1 MYSSEKM
8 SSPSDDTDDLMIDPL
23 AEELRNIESVINV
36 TSRNI
41 DALNAKFA
49 NRQDPPPMY
58 ISEYQ
63 ELTSRLHEL
72 EEKKIELTEKMQ
84 QNESPEP
91 PEESLE
97 VNFRAKSIEIGWM
110 AIGTTEYYFQ
120 WIRQHIIIGLLNWF
134 RSTLMYEVLKSV
146 KSESYSIRP
155 EQHAPKNMVF
165 HIDLCN

>member
-1 MYSSEKM
+1 MYSGEKM

-23 AEELRNIESVINV
+23 AEELRNIESVILV

-72 EEKKIELTEKMQ
+72 EEKKLELTEKIQ

-97 VNFRAKSIEIGWM
+97 VCFKRLPVFKLS
-110 AIGTTEYYFQ
+110 Q
-120 WIRQHIIIGLLNWF
+120 
-134 RSTLMYEVLKSV
+134 V
-146 KSESYSIRP
+146 KSFEF
-155 EQHAPKNMVF
+155 Q
-165 HIDLCN
+165 L

>member
-8 SSPSDDTDDLMIDPL
+8 SSPSDDTDDLIDPL
-23 AEELRNIESVINV
+23 AEELRNIESVIIV

-58 ISEYQ
+58 ITEYQ

-72 EEKKIELTEKMQ
+72 EEKKLELTEKIQ

-91 PEESLE
+91 PEENLE
-97 VNFRAKSIEIGWM
+97 VNVSHRCFRLIFAQS
-110 AIGTTEYYFQ
+110 
-120 WIRQHIIIGLLNWF
+120 
-134 RSTLMYEVLKSV
+134 
-146 KSESYSIRP
+146 
-155 EQHAPKNMVF
+155 
-165 HIDLCN
+165 

>member
-8 SSPSDDTDDLMIDPL
+8 SSPSDDTDDLIIDPL
-23 AEELRNIESVINV
+23 AEELRNIESVI
-36 TSRNI
+36 TTLSRNI

-72 EEKKIELTEKMQ
+72 EEKKLELTEKIQ

-97 VNFRAKSIEIGWM
+97 VNFKSLLSTRLLDKINTQFMRTSFIKIVRIFAKKIH
-110 AIGTTEYYFQ
+110 FD
-120 WIRQHIIIGLLNWF
+120 
-134 RSTLMYEVLKSV
+134 V
-146 KSESYSIRP
+146 
-155 EQHAPKNMVF
+155 PK
-165 HIDLCN
+165 

>member
-1 MYSSEKM
+1 MNQKFNENPDSWPKLPFMYSSEKM
-8 SSPSDDTDDLMIDPL
+8 SSPSDDTDDPL
-23 AEELRNIESVINV
+23 ADELRNIESVIIV

-72 EEKKIELTEKMQ
+72 EEKKLEITEKIQ

-91 PEESLE
+91 PEENLE
-97 VNFRAKSIEIGWM
+97 VYVIA
-110 AIGTTEYYFQ
+110 
-120 WIRQHIIIGLLNWF
+120 
-134 RSTLMYEVLKSV
+134 
-146 KSESYSIRP
+146 
-155 EQHAPKNMVF
+155 
-165 HIDLCN
+165 

>member
-1 MYSSEKM
+1 MNTKEFNENHNSQSKQSFMYSSGKM
-8 SSPSDDTDDLMIDPL
+8 STPSDDTDDLMIDPL
-23 AEELRNIESVINV
+23 AEELRNIESVI
-36 TSRNI
+36 TTLSRNI

-72 EEKKIELTEKMQ
+72 EEKKLELTEKIQ

-97 VNFRAKSIEIGWM
+97 VNFKSSKPTRLLCIEHLY
-110 AIGTTEYYFQ
+110 AI
-120 WIRQHIIIGLLNWF
+120 
-134 RSTLMYEVLKSV
+134 
-146 KSESYSIRP
+146 
-155 EQHAPKNMVF
+155 
-165 HIDLCN
+165 

>member
-23 AEELRNIESVINV
+23 TEELRNIESVINV

-41 DALNAKFA
+41 DALNEKFA
-49 NRQDPPPMY
+49 NLQDPPPMY

-72 EEKKIELTEKMQ
+72 EEKKHEITEKLQ

-91 PEESLE
+91 PEESIE
-97 VNFRAKSIEIGWM
+97 VN
-110 AIGTTEYYFQ
+110 
-120 WIRQHIIIGLLNWF
+120 
-134 RSTLMYEVLKSV
+134 
-146 KSESYSIRP
+146 
-155 EQHAPKNMVF
+155 
-165 HIDLCN
+165 

>member
-8 SSPSDDTDDLMIDPL
+8 SSPSDDTDDLIIDPL
-23 AEELRNIESVINV
+23 AEELRNIESVI
-36 TSRNI
+36 TTLSRNI

-72 EEKKIELTEKMQ
+72 EEKKLELTEKIQ

-97 VNFRAKSIEIGWM
+97 VNFKSLSNQLSATMHEK
-110 AIGTTEYYFQ
+110 
-120 WIRQHIIIGLLNWF
+120 HLC
-134 RSTLMYEVLKSV
+134 
-146 KSESYSIRP
+146 SIRMRTTFI
-155 EQHAPKNMVF
+155 NY
-165 HIDLCN
+165 

>member
-8 SSPSDDTDDLMIDPL
+8 SSPSDDTDDLIIDPL
-23 AEELRNIESVINV
+23 AEELRNIESVI
-36 TSRNI
+36 TTLSRNI

-72 EEKKIELTEKMQ
+72 EEKKLELTEKIQ

-97 VNFRAKSIEIGWM
+97 VNFKSLLSTRLLDKINTQFMRTSLIKIVRIFAKKIH
-110 AIGTTEYYFQ
+110 FD
-120 WIRQHIIIGLLNWF
+120 
-134 RSTLMYEVLKSV
+134 V
-146 KSESYSIRP
+146 
-155 EQHAPKNMVF
+155 PK
-165 HIDLCN
+165 

>member
-1 MYSSEKM
+1 MHNSEKM

-72 EEKKIELTEKMQ
+72 EEKKLELTEKIQ

-91 PEESLE
+91 PEELLE
-97 VNFRAKSIEIGWM
+97 VTKIQQQQQQHSYLPFDANRADFRCIK
-110 AIGTTEYYFQ
+110 
-120 WIRQHIIIGLLNWF
+120 
-134 RSTLMYEVLKSV
+134 
-146 KSESYSIRP
+146 
-155 EQHAPKNMVF
+155 
-165 HIDLCN
+165 

>member
-8 SSPSDDTDDLMIDPL
+8 SSPSDDTDDLMDPL
-23 AEELRNIESVINV
+23 AEELRNIESVIIV

-58 ISEYQ
+58 ITEYQ

-72 EEKKIELTEKMQ
+72 EEKKLELTEKIQ

-91 PEESLE
+91 PEENLE
-97 VNFRAKSIEIGWM
+97 VNSQCLYKSYFEFCGFIPFSSASQFQLIHFSDSFI
-110 AIGTTEYYFQ
+110 AYFEYYMCT
-120 WIRQHIIIGLLNWF
+120 N
-134 RSTLMYEVLKSV
+134 V
-146 KSESYSIRP
+146 
-155 EQHAPKNMVF
+155 
-165 HIDLCN
+165 